1 MEITPGS
8 TNAALVNAGLATGPS
23 NSGAAP
29 AGLSPLPTD
38 IATTVSVATLPPELL
53 RPQVI
58 QAVVLRNTLL
68 PAPNGND
75 VQRLQTAL
83 GFTATQPANPIPTTT
98 TQVATTNLPNLPLL
112 QTGQVQ
118 TGQVQ
123 SGQLQ
128 TGNLT
133 ALFRIAL
140 QWQGK
145 TFEVISAQPLP
156 PNTPV
161 QIQITPRNELILR
174 SAITTAN
181 AALNPELALT
191 TKTSATAPLS
201 QQSPPTLQQRIQQL
215 IQPLVRENL
224 PRQQPLTVLLPA
236 LRALIAPE
244 LQTKM
249 PATLARAILNL
260 WQSVLSPKQLQQPAA
275 LKQAIASSGSFFEAN
290 TEAARAVSAENP
302 QAIPQILST
311 DLKAQIMVL
320 LTLLKSRAST
330 GTTTAQEQIPI
341 ADDDTIYQ
349 KPMTREG
356 AVPLGANKVELSAD
370 ALLQQLSKA
379 LEAGLSRIHLNQL
392 DSVISR
398 HPAADPTQTVPTWV
412 LELPMQTQRGRDQLA
427 VRIEEHE
434 RKQDNK
440 RYKQWLV
447 QLGFDLHELGKLS
460 ATLSIVEHSVAATLW
475 AEHAQT
481 HRTVQRE
488 MTSLRKDLESVG
500 VNVTEMQCRLGVP
513 PERNG
518 LLSQRLVDTHS

>member
-8 TNAALVNAGLATGPS
+8 TNAALVNAGLTTGPS
-23 NSGAAP
+23 NAGSAQ
-29 AGLSPLPTD
+29 AGLSPLSTN
-38 IATTVSVATLPPELL
+38 ITTTVSVATLPPELL

-58 QAVVLRNTLL
+58 EAVVLRNTLL

-75 VQRLQTAL
+75 IQRLQTAL
-83 GFTATQPANPIPTTT
+83 GFTATQPANPVPAPA
-98 TQVATTNLPNLPLL
+98 TQVIATNLPNLPLL
-112 QTGQVQ
+112 QLGQAQ
-118 TGQVQ
+118 AN
-123 SGQLQ
+123 Q

-145 TFEVISAQPLP
+145 SFEVISEQPFP
-156 PNTPV
+156 PNTPI
-161 QIQITPRNELILR
+161 QIQVTPRNELILR
-174 SAITTAN
+174 SAIGVGATAN
-181 AALNPELALT
+181 VAMNANT
-191 TKTSATAPLS
+191 TPGATALS
-201 QQSPPTLQQRIQQL
+201 QQSQPTLQQR

-260 WQSVLSPKQLQQPAA
+260 WQSVLSPKQLQQPAV
-275 LKQAIASSGSFFEAN
+275 LKQAVINSGSFFEAN
-290 TEAARAVSAENP
+290 TAAARAASAANP
-302 QAIPQILST
+302 QAIPQILGT

-320 LTLLKSRAST
+320 LTLLKSRTSSSSS
-330 GTTTAQEQIPI
+330 GTNTTAPPEQIPV
-341 ADDDTIYQ
+341 ADDDAIYQ

-356 AVPLGANKVELSAD
+356 AVPLAANKLELSAD

-392 DSVISR
+392 DTVISR
-398 HPAADPTQTVPTWV
+398 HPSADPTQTVPTWV
-412 LELPMQTQRGRDQLA
+412 LELPMQTQRGQDQLA
-427 VRIEEHE
+427 VRVEEHE
-434 RKQDNK
+434 RKHDNK

-488 MTSLRKDLESVG
+488 MTSLRKGLESVG
-500 VNVTEMQCRLGVP
+500 VNVTEMQCRHGVP

>member
-1 MEITPGS
+1 
-8 TNAALVNAGLATGPS
+8 
-23 NSGAAP
+23 
-29 AGLSPLPTD
+29 
-38 IATTVSVATLPPELL
+38 
-53 RPQVI
+53 
-58 QAVVLRNTLL
+58 
-68 PAPNGND
+68 
-75 VQRLQTAL
+75 
-83 GFTATQPANPIPTTT
+83 
-98 TQVATTNLPNLPLL
+98 
-112 QTGQVQ
+112 
-118 TGQVQ
+118 
-123 SGQLQ
+123 
-128 TGNLT
+128 
-133 ALFRIAL
+133 
-140 QWQGK
+140 
-145 TFEVISAQPLP
+145 
-156 PNTPV
+156 
-161 QIQITPRNELILR
+161 
-174 SAITTAN
+174 
-181 AALNPELALT
+181 
-191 TKTSATAPLS
+191 
-201 QQSPPTLQQRIQQL
+201 
-215 IQPLVRENL
+215 
-224 PRQQPLTVLLPA
+224 LLPA

-330 GTTTAQEQIPI
+330 STTTAQEQIPI
-341 ADDDTIYQ
+341 ADDDAIYQ